1 VIGRLG
7 VLRAVLASPL
17 LRSAEGASLLFAFAE
32 WSTWVAVIVYAYGR
46 GGALEAGIIAC
57 LELAPS
63 VLLAPV
69 VAGLGDRF
77 DRDRVLLGTYAT
89 QAILMAATAA
99 ALLVGSGSIVV
110 YALAIVTASLV
121 SLSRPVHAAFMPEVS
136 RTPDELTAA
145 NVVTGMAESGG
156 SLIGPL
162 GAGLLIGIGGP
173 LAVFAVAAAG
183 CAVAAVAI
191 VDVGR
196 RIRRPDAPAGI
207 RPIPVGHATAD
218 DGMLGAAV
226 PVHGL
231 GLAGGLT
238 AIAAD
243 RRLLSV
249 VLIATWCTFLVGA
262 MDILY
267 AVLAIDLM
275 GLGGDAVGFVGAL
288 GGVGAIGGAAAGLAL
303 VGRERLGGAM
313 IASAALFGLG
323 IAAIGI
329 APASLATLVLLVTA
343 GLGSGLTAVASQTLI
358 QRLAGDDVLSRVF
371 GLLQGLMMG
380 TTALGALAVP
390 FVVGAL
396 DERLTFVVV
405 GLSLPVV
412 ALAAGVSLVLG
423 ERLPPAR
430 AAELRL
436 LRAVPML
443 GPLSAPVLERLAA
456 AAVRTAARSGATIIR
471 QGDAGDRFFVLASG
485 RVAVTVD
492 GQPAA
497 VLGPGDGF
505 GEIALLRSVPRTGT
519 VTALEDVDL
528 LAIDRGPFI
537 DALTGQ
543 ARSATIATRIAEE
556 HLAAD
561 LARG

>member
-1 VIGRLG
+1 
-7 VLRAVLASPL
+7 
-17 LRSAEGASLLFAFAE
+17 
-32 WSTWVAVIVYAYGR
+32 
-46 GGALEAGIIAC
+46 
-57 LELAPS
+57 
-63 VLLAPV
+63 
-69 VAGLGDRF
+69 
-77 DRDRVLLGTYAT
+77 
-89 QAILMAATAA
+89 
-99 ALLVGSGSIVV
+99 
-110 YALAIVTASLV
+110 
-121 SLSRPVHAAFMPEVS
+121 
-136 RTPDELTAA
+136 
-145 NVVTGMAESGG
+145 
-156 SLIGPL
+156 
-162 GAGLLIGIGGP
+162 
-173 LAVFAVAAAG
+173 
-183 CAVAAVAI
+183 
-191 VDVGR
+191 
-196 RIRRPDAPAGI
+196 
-207 RPIPVGHATAD
+207 
-218 DGMLGAAV
+218 
-226 PVHGL
+226 
-231 GLAGGLT
+231 
-238 AIAAD
+238 
-243 RRLLSV
+243 
-249 VLIATWCTFLVGA
+249 
-262 MDILY
+262 
-267 AVLAIDLM
+267 
-275 GLGGDAVGFVGAL
+275 
-288 GGVGAIGGAAAGLAL
+288 
-303 VGRERLGGAM
+303 
-313 IASAALFGLG
+313 
-323 IAAIGI
+323 
-329 APASLATLVLLVTA
+329 
-343 GLGSGLTAVASQTLI
+343 
-358 QRLAGDDVLSRVF
+358 
-371 GLLQGLMMG
+371 
-380 TTALGALAVP
+380 LAVP